1 LLQHSSGLG
10 ALELFSMGLK
20 ATGTYMSRMLSY
32 QGAEFDIA
40 RVTID
45 PIFR

>member
-1 LLQHSSGLG
+1 
-10 ALELFSMGLK
+10 MGLK
-20 ATGTYMSRMLSY
+20 ATGTYVSRMLSY

-45 PIFR
+45 PTFR